1 MLKKQPKYGILS
13 GMNPALRL
21 KQILLV
27 IGDAAIL
34 YVALFLTLLI
44 RYGITWDS
52 PETQSHF
59 QPFSILFALWIL
71 VFYINGLYEIGR
83 MKNTENFIYDLAAAT
98 FVSAFL
104 SIAFFYFVTVYGITP
119 KTNLFIFLGLAF
131 ALMYAWRTGYNNI
144 VGRRLPVT
152 PLAFFRT
159 SNVTREIAQ
168 TIAENPQLGYRVTD
182 DIESAELIVVP
193 PQAGND
199 TRATTALYRYALAG
213 VEVTDTTAFYELVF
227 GKLPIAE
234 LEEAWFLKSLA
245 NRHGVYDFFRLPME
259 MLLAITILIITLP
272 LTTVIALLVK
282 TTSRGPAIFKQTR
295 IGEFG
300 REFTLYKFRSMIANT
315 GDGSAEGT
323 TGAVWKTTN
332 DPRFTAVGRVIERAH
347 LDELPQLINILK
359 GDVSFVGPR
368 PERPAFVTELKKQI
382 PYYELRHLVK
392 PGIAGWAQLQ
402 YKYGSSIEDA
412 YHKLQ
417 YDLYYLKNR
426 SFLLDLSIIVKTVKL
441 FFTRP
446 A

>member
-1 MLKKQPKYGILS
+1 
-13 GMNPALRL
+13 MNPALRL

-27 IGDAAIL
+27 IGDITIL

-59 QPFSILFALWIL
+59 QPFSLLFAVWIL
-71 VFYINGLYEIGR
+71 VFYINGLYEISR
-83 MKNTENFIYDLAAAT
+83 MKNTSSFIYDLAAAT
-98 FVSAFL
+98 FASTFL
-104 SIAFFYFVTVYGITP
+104 SVAFFYFITVYGITP

-131 ALMYAWRTGYNNI
+131 ALMYGWRAGYNNI

-152 PLAFFRT
+152 PVAFFKE
-159 SNVTREIAQ
+159 SIVTKEIAQ
-168 TIAENPQLGYRVTD
+168 AIAENPQLGYRVTH
-182 DIESAELIVVP
+182 DIENAELIVVP
-193 PQAGND
+193 PHTGND
-199 TRATTALYRYALAG
+199 ARATSALYRYAVAG

-227 GKLPIAE
+227 GKLPVAE

-245 NRHGVYDFFRLPME
+245 NRHGVYDFFRLPAE
-259 MLLAITILIITLP
+259 MFLAVVILIITLP
-272 LTTVIALLVK
+272 LTILIALLVK
-282 TTSRGPAIFKQTR
+282 ITSHGPAIFKQTR
-295 IGEFG
+295 VGEFG
-300 REFTLYKFRSMIANT
+300 KEFTLYKFRSMIANAE
-315 GDGSAEGT
+315 DGSAEGT
-323 TGAVWKTTN
+323 SGAVWKTKN
-332 DPRFTAVGRVIERAH
+332 DPRFTGIGRIIERTH

-359 GDVSFVGPR
+359 SDVSFVGPR
-368 PERPAFVTELKKQI
+368 PERPAFVRELKEQI

-402 YKYGSSIEDA
+402 YKYGSSIKDA

-426 SFLLDLSIIVKTVKL
+426 SFLLDLSIVVKTVKL